1 MDTRSSCK
9 VIVVGAGVVGT
20 ATGLGFQ
27 RHGADVTFV
36 DTSPQRVR
44 QLRGGSYVASSSVDL
59 SGPSAYVFLTL
70 PTPASRGAGWD
81 LSAIVEGVTA
91 VGRALRDATQPHTII
106 VRSTVPPGTCDV
118 VVTPLLARVSGR
130 AAHRDF
136 FVASAP
142 EFLRAASALE
152 DFLAPRMTVLASR
165 SPEALDNMAQIFRPF
180 GGDLR
185 LFNDPVTAELIKIA
199 HNAFNA
205 TKISFWNE
213 MSLLAGRL
221 GVDVEAIGTTVA
233 HSAEGSFNPMYGIRG
248 GAPYAGACLP
258 KDVKGLQFLGEELG
272 VELSLIG
279 GVQRVNDEME
289 SRQGRLS
296 DLSDG
301 FSWLRTA
308 LIPEG
313 SIAE

>member
-27 RHGADVTFV
+27 RHGADVTFI

-44 QLRGGSYVASSSVDL
+44 QLRAGSFAASSNIDL
-59 SGPSAYVFLTL
+59 SGSSAFVLLTL
-70 PTPASRGAGWD
+70 PTPASRGSGWD

-91 VGRALRDATQPHTII
+91 VGRALRDATQPHTIV

-118 VVTPLLARVSGR
+118 VVTPLLARVSGLE
-130 AAHRDF
+130 AHRDF

-142 EFLRAASALE
+142 EFLRAASALD
-152 DFLAPRMTVLASR
+152 DFLAPRVTVLASR
-165 SPEALDNMAQIFRPF
+165 SPEALDNVAAIFRPF

-213 MSLLAGRL
+213 MSILADSL
-221 GVDVEAIGTTVA
+221 GVDAESIGSTVA
-233 HSAEGSFNPMYGIRG
+233 HSAEGSFNPMYGVRG

-258 KDVKGLQFLGEELG
+258 KDVKGLQFLGGELG
-272 VELSLIG
+272 VELSLIDS
-279 GVQRVNDEME
+279 VEHVNDVME
-289 SRQGRLS
+289 ARQGGLS
-296 DLSDG
+296 SMSEEFLWHRSA
-301 FSWLRTA
+301 FMS
-308 LIPEG
+308 EG
-313 SIAE
+313 SIAK

>member
-1 MDTRSSCK
+1 MDTRTSCK

-44 QLRGGSYVASSSVDL
+44 QLRASAHAASSSIDL
-59 SGPSAYVFLTL
+59 SGPSANVFLAL
-70 PTPASRGAGWD
+70 PTPATSSAGWD
-81 LSAIVEGVTA
+81 LSAIIEGVTA
-91 VGRALRDATQPHTII
+91 VGRAMRDATKPHTII
-106 VRSTVPPGTCDV
+106 VRSTVPPGTCDI

-130 AAHRDF
+130 VAHRDF

-142 EFLRAASALE
+142 EFLRAATALE

-165 SPEALDNMAQIFRPF
+165 SPEALGRLSDIFSSF
-180 GGDLR
+180 GGDVR
-185 LFNDPVTAELIKIA
+185 LFDDPVIAELIKVA

-213 MSLLAGRL
+213 MSLLAERL
-221 GVDVEAIGTTVA
+221 GVDSDLVSSTVA

-248 GAPYAGACLP
+248 GAPFAGACLP
-258 KDVKGLQFLGEELG
+258 KDVRGLQFLGRELD
-272 VELSLIG
+272 VELSLMD
-279 GVQRVNDEME
+279 GVQRVNDVME
-289 SRQGRLS
+289 ARQGLRE
-296 DLSDG
+296 DA
-301 FSWLRTA
+301 SWSA
-308 LIPEG
+308 LMHE
-313 SIAE
+313 SSSVK